1 MLRIVTVCGCGQ
13 GSSLILRMWTD
24 DVVKEMGIEA
34 RVENMEVTSAKG
46 AKCDLVLTSKALV
59 PVVEG
64 QNHETRAILNFLDK
78 KLIRKEI
85 EAYCDEHGIDYK
97 KEE

>member
-13 GSSLILRMWTD
+13 GSSLILRMYTE
-24 DVVKEMGIEA
+24 DVVTEMGIEA

-46 AKCDLVLTSKALV
+46 ARCDLVLTSPALV

-64 QNHETRAILNFLDK
+64 QNHETRAISSFFDNK
-78 KLIRKEI
+78 
-85 EAYCDEHGIDYK
+85 
-97 KEE
+97 